1 MLLVKVLEAYPELS
15 QASNMALLL
24 KIVNIFQQ
32 LPIFAEISNL
42 EVWLVLDL
50 PIDSV
55 ILFDVVVKIS

>member
-1 MLLVKVLEAYPELS
+1 MLLVKVLEAYPELI

-55 ILFDVVVKIS
+55 ILFDVVV

>member
-32 LPIFAEISNL
+32 LPIFAEISNS

>member
-15 QASNMALLL
+15 QASNMAILL

-32 LPIFAEISNL
+32 LLIFAEISNL

-55 ILFDVVVKIS
+55 ILFDVEVKIS

>member
-1 MLLVKVLEAYPELS
+1 MLLVQVLEAYPELS

-32 LPIFAEISNL
+32 LPIFAEICNL

-55 ILFDVVVKIS
+55 ILFDVVVKMS

>member
-32 LPIFAEISNL
+32 QPIFAEISNL

-55 ILFDVVVKIS
+55 ILFDVVV

>member
-32 LPIFAEISNL
+32 LPIFAEISNS

-50 PIDSV
+50 RIDSV

>member
-1 MLLVKVLEAYPELS
+1 MLLVKVPEAYPELS

-55 ILFDVVVKIS
+55 ILFDVVV

>member
-15 QASNMALLL
+15 QASNMAILL

-55 ILFDVVVKIS
+55 ILFDVEVKIS